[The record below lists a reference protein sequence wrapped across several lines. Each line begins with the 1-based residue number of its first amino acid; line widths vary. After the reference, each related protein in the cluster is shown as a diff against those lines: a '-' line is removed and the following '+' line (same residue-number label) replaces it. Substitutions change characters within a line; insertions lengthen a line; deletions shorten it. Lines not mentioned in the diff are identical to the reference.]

1 MMDELRTVARAKQ
14 GDADAF
20 ALLVQTYETSVYRLA
35 LRMCGNAHDAEEVA
49 QEAFMAAWKG
59 LPSFRGESKF
69 SSWLYQLTT
78 NAAIDF
84 LRREKRHRAATPIE
98 DEPEPASPDTPQQAL
113 EESEVRR
120 ALQQALDS
128 LTPEHR
134 EIFLLRQMRQLSY
147 EEIGRLLDL
156 EPGTVKSRLSRAKKQ
171 LRQILTQK
179 GNLFAPSSVIDRG
192 EEEEHDL

>member
-1 MMDELRTVARAKQ
+1 MMDELRAIAQAKK

-20 ALLVQTYETSVYRLA
+20 AFLVETYETSVYRLA

-49 QEAFMAAWKG
+49 QEAFVAAWKG
-59 LPSFRGESKF
+59 LPAFRGESKF

-84 LRREKRHRAATPIE
+84 LRREKRHRAAVPME
-98 DEPEPASPDTPQQAL
+98 DEPEPATPDTPQQAV
-113 EESEVRR
+113 EESEVRQ
-120 ALQQALDS
+120 ALQQALDT

-147 EEIGRLLDL
+147 EEIGCLLGL
-156 EPGTVKSRLSRAKKQ
+156 ESGTVKSRLSRAKKQ
-171 LRQILTQK
+171 LREILTQK
-179 GNLFAPSSVIDRG
+179 GNLFAPSSVIKSG
-192 EEEEHDL
+192 EEEDHDL

>member
-1 MMDELRTVARAKQ
+1 MMDELRAIAQAKK

-20 ALLVQTYETSVYRLA
+20 AFLVETYETSVYRLA

-49 QEAFMAAWKG
+49 QEAFVAAWKG
-59 LPSFRGESKF
+59 LPAFRGESKF

-98 DEPEPASPDTPQQAL
+98 DEPEPATPDTPQQAL
-113 EESEVRR
+113 EESEVRQ

-134 EIFLLRQMRQLSY
+134 QIFLLRQMRQLSY
-147 EEIGRLLDL
+147 EEIGRLLGL
-156 EPGTVKSRLSRAKKQ
+156 EAGTVKSRLSRAKKQ
-171 LRQILTQK
+171 LRQILTEK
-179 GNLFAPSSVIDRG
+179 GNLFAPSSVLEKG
-192 EEEEHDL
+192 EEEDHAL

>member
-78 NAAIDF
+78 NEAINF
-84 LRREKRHRAATPIE
+84 LRKEKRHRAATPLE
-98 DEPEPASPDTPQQAL
+98 DEIEPATGDTAHQAAETKEL
-113 EESEVRR
+113 RQ
-120 ALQQALDS
+120 ALQQALEA
-128 LTPEHR
+128 LTAEHR
-134 EIFLLRQMRQLSY
+134 QIFLLRQMRQLSY
-147 EEIGRLLDL
+147 EEIGQLLGL
-156 EPGTVKSRLSRAKKQ
+156 ESGTVKSRLNRAKKQ
-171 LRQILTQK
+171 LRQNLLQQ
-179 GNLFAPSSVIDRG
+179 GNFFPSSSVIQKG
-192 EEEEHDL
+192 EEDDHVL

>member
-1 MMDELRTVARAKQ
+1 MMDELRAIAQAKK

-20 ALLVQTYETSVYRLA
+20 AFLVETYETSVYRLA

-49 QEAFMAAWKG
+49 QEAFVSAWKG
-59 LPSFRGESKF
+59 LPAFRGESKF

-84 LRREKRHRAATPIE
+84 LRREKRHRAAVPIE
-98 DEPEPASPDTPQQAL
+98 DEPEPTSPDTPQQAV
-113 EESEVRR
+113 EEGEVRQ

-134 EIFLLRQMRQLSY
+134 QIFLLRQMRQLSY
-147 EEIGRLLDL
+147 EEIGRLLGL
-156 EPGTVKSRLSRAKKQ
+156 ESGTVKSRLSRAKKQ
-171 LRQILTQK
+171 LREILTQK
-179 GNLFAPSSVIDRG
+179 GNLFAPTSVLEKG
-192 EEEEHDL
+192 EEENHDL